1 MVGGGDA
8 WRRRHNATTG
18 RAALR
23 TGYTVFDLLNTG
35 SALAVLF
42 IIFLVCIDAR
52 YLRFL
57 RDLCVIA
64 LRDSAYAIL
73 RSYHVMTKASKA
85 PGTSTL
91 WGSESVTSCKLAG
104 RVARG
109 NECSALTIRVFA
121 EKPAVVR

>member
-23 TGYTVFDLLNTG
+23 TGYTVFVLVDTE
-35 SALAVLF
+35 SSLAVLF
-42 IIFLVCIDAR
+42 IVFLVCVDAG

-57 RDLCVIA
+57 RDLCVVA
-64 LRDSAYAIL
+64 LRDSAYATL
-73 RSYHVMTKASKA
+73 HSYHVMTKATKT
-85 PGTSTL
+85 PGTSSL
-91 WGSESVTSCKLAG
+91 WRSKSVTSCKLAG

-121 EKPAVVR
+121 EKPVVVR